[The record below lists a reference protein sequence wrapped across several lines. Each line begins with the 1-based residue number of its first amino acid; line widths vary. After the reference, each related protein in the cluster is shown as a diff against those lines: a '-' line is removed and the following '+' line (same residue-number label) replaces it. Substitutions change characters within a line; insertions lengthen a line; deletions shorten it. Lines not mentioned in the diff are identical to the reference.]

1 MSPGDPPDDY
11 LNFEISIWAEG
22 PQYFAKVID
31 SPDGPSPRVPLPPF
45 FKDAE
50 KAEMVMLRVENA
62 LLRRSAQVRGPVTAE
77 ERILQEFG
85 QRVFD
90 IVFRQTPD
98 IAVQYANSKARVA
111 ENPERIKGLR
121 LKLRIE
127 APELAQL
134 PWEYLYNSNEKEW
147 LALHHRSPIVRY
159 LGTPHPEKALV
170 VDGPL
175 NILGMIANPGGEW
188 ASIDAERERDRID
201 RAIEPH
207 QKEGRIN
214 FCWVPGETR
223 EHLLN
228 MMGKASWHVFHF
240 IGHGG
245 LSEAETGERSPS
257 AEPPE
262 GFIVLSDG
270 KGGASEVSAGDL
282 KVLLDTDGALR
293 VVVLNCCESARGTAT
308 DSFASPAAALVRMGI
323 PAVVAMQFPI
333 SDEAAINLSGA
344 FYDRLAANWP
354 LERALTHA
362 RKMMQQKS
370 RTEWGIPVLFTR
382 SGTGRLFSSVR
393 AATSPAKTG
402 PYRDPHSSGSG
413 TDARRRLRD
422 LFGA

>member
-1 MSPGDPPDDY
+1 MHRPRSVRQASVEGRRVLVRAD
-11 LNFEISIWAEG
+11 LN
-22 PQYFAKVID
+22 
-31 SPDGPSPRVPLPPF
+31 VPLDDVGHEQA
-45 FKDAE
+45 KLDE
-50 KAEMVMLRVENA
+50 A
-62 LLRRSAQVRGPVTAE
+62 LHDPIE
-77 ERILQEFG
+77 
-85 QRVFD
+85 
-90 IVFRQTPD
+90 
-98 IAVQYANSKARVA
+98 
-111 ENPERIKGLR
+111 KGL
-121 LKLRIE
+121 I
-127 APELAQL
+127 
-134 PWEYLYNSNEKEW
+134 
-147 LALHHRSPIVRY
+147 
-159 LGTPHPEKALV
+159 T
-170 VDGPL
+170 
-175 NILGMIANPGGEW
+175 
-188 ASIDAERERDRID
+188 ID
-201 RAIEPH
+201 RMEEATLQQLQRRLRTSEYH
-207 QKEGRIN
+207 
-214 FCWVPGETR
+214 
-223 EHLLN
+223 
-228 MMGKASWHVFHF
+228 AFHF

-245 LSEAETGERSPS
+245 LSEAEAGTIATA

-270 KGGASEVSAGDL
+270 RGGASEVSAGDL

-393 AATSPAKTG
+393 AATAPLKTG
-402 PYRDPHSSGSG
+402 PYRDPQSSGSG